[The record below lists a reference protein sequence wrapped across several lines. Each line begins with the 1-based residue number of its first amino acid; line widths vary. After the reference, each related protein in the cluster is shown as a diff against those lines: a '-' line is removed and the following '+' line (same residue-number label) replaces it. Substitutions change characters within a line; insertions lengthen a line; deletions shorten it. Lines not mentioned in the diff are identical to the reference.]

1 MKVTFIQVLEKR
13 FGKLLGYASLLLIL
27 LMGISIAR
35 NIGRVF
41 AIRKEVEKQRER
53 VVKIEAENKR
63 IEEEITKA
71 QKPEFIERQVRDK
84 LGLVKE
90 GETVVVVPDEETL
103 KKLAPQIDSQEDY
116 LPDPTWRKWL
126 KLFL

>member
-1 MKVTFIQVLEKR
+1 MKITFVQVLEKK
-13 FGKLLGYASLLLIL
+13 FGKLLGYVSFLLIF

-35 NIGRVF
+35 NISRVF
-41 AIRKEVEKQRER
+41 VIRKEVEKQRER

-71 QKPEFIERQVRDK
+71 QKPEFIEKQVRDK

-90 GETVVVVPDEETL
+90 GEAVVVVPDEETL
-103 KKLAPQIDSQEDY
+103 RKLAPQINSQEDY
-116 LPDPTWRKWL
+116 LPDPTWKKWL
-126 KLFL
+126 KLFI